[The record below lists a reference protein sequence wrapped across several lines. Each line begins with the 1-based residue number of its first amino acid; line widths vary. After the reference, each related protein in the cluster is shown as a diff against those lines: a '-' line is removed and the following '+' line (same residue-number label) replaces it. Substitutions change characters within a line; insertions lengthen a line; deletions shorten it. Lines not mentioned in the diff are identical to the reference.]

1 MIIDFTSGAVAQ
13 LPTALPMGVWNWSIV
28 LGADVT
34 ATVSESHT
42 LFGTDTQ
49 SFGLNGTDTTSFD
62 LFGSDDENLPL
73 TGG

>member
-1 MIIDFTSGAVAQ
+1 MATTQLGLFGTPWRPYGGFVAKE
-13 LPTALPMGVWNWSIV
+13 PA
-28 LGADVT
+28 ADVT

-62 LFGSDDENLPL
+62 LFGIDDEELPL
-73 TGG
+73 VGG

>member
-1 MIIDFTSGAVAQ
+1 MATTRLGLFGTPWRPYGVFVAKE
-13 LPTALPMGVWNWSIV
+13 PAAPVG
-28 LGADVT
+28 
-34 ATVSESHT
+34 ATVSELHT

-49 SFGLNGTDTTSFD
+49 EFGLNGTDTTSFD